1 MGATLLHYDDLQ
13 DLIQNQ
19 RALAQ
24 MVYGI
29 DVDYTKIEE
38 DIAYVKEIEQRIA
51 MLDANLTAKLEHYDQ
66 QFDQSDQAIRENL
79 ETVRQMAE
87 ELKINAEHFANVASS
102 TRDFAELLDELYYIK
117 SFRTEWADTMDRID
131 QLEIQCHSII
141 LMEPGNEIPVS
152 ERRPNVYYGKITDE
166 VRDVMAGQAIRLG
179 PNLQGVVQ

>member
-1 MGATLLHYDDLQ
+1 MGMLHYDDLH

-29 DVDYTKIEE
+29 DVDYKKIEE
-38 DIAYVKEIEQRIA
+38 DIEHVKDIEQRISD
-51 MLDANLTAKLEHYDQ
+51 LDANLSAKLTHYDQ

-79 ETVRQMAE
+79 EAVRQMAD
-87 ELKINAEHFANVASS
+87 ELKENAEHFATVASS

-117 SFRTEWADTMDRID
+117 SFRTEWSDTMERLDEI
-131 QLEIQCHSII
+131 EIQCNSII

-152 ERRPNVYYGKITDE
+152 ERRENVYYGKITDE
-166 VRDVMAGQAIRLG
+166 VRDVMAGQAIKLG